1 MKQLQNIQFITKY
14 TITINKGTIIENTQK
29 LEVYKETPKIYYVKY
44 HHPHKIHKLEDIDI
58 IAYSA
63 WNHYDS
69 SLSSWIYLLDPSL
82 IPEYRNKILN
92 GYKNGLIKHKTA
104 IMLNLEAIINYIK

>member
-1 MKQLQNIQFITKY
+1 MQNIQFITKY
-14 TITINKGTIIENTQK
+14 TITIDKGAITENIQK
-29 LEVYKETPKIYYVKY
+29 LEIYKETPKFYYVINNP
-44 HHPHKIHKLEDIDI
+44 PHNKIHKIEDIDV

-69 SLSSWIYLLDPSL
+69 SLLSWIYLLDPSL
-82 IPEYRNKILN
+82 IPKYRDKILDS
-92 GYKNGLIKHKTA
+92 YKNGLLNHKAA